1 MRWQTKCVIDSAKAL
16 LPFQAQLRRIKDRI
30 APYQPSSRTDVH
42 TIAQGLKQ
50 IDWLSRAM
58 PLQGASVL
66 EIGSG
71 WQPMIPLLFSLAGAA
86 RVLMTDQN
94 VLLRRDTFAAALGS
108 LRAQKADIAAA
119 LSLDPRIVDHALRDD
134 PGMSLRDRLSELRLI
149 YMAPCDCGSLDLG
162 AGTLDVITSR
172 ACLEHVPPA
181 TIEAIF
187 AESYRLLRPG
197 GVACHLID
205 HSDHWEHRD
214 KRLTPVNFLKYSDG
228 VFRWTHINPLNYH
241 NRLRHS
247 QYLEML
253 QAAGM
258 RLLREEHEVDERSLQ
273 ALEHMP
279 LAARFRRFPL
289 EDLATVEG
297 MFLSIKDRAGAR

>member
-16 LPFQAQLRRIKDRI
+16 LPFQAQLRRIKDGI
-30 APYQPSSRTDVH
+30 TPYRPSPHIDGH

-50 IDWLSRAM
+50 IDWVGRAV
-58 PLQGASVL
+58 PLRGASVL

-94 VLLRRDTFAAALGS
+94 VLLRPGTMAAAVAS
-108 LRAQKADIAAA
+108 LRVRKAEIAAA
-119 LSLDPRIVDHALRDD
+119 LSVDPQVVDHALRDD
-134 PGMSLRDRLSELRLI
+134 HGISLRDRLTELRLE
-149 YMAPCDCGSLDLG
+149 YLAPCDCRNLNLDSES
-162 AGTLDVITSR
+162 LDVITSR
-172 ACLEHVPPA
+172 ACLEHVPPEV
-181 TIEAIF
+181 IKDILS
-187 AESYRLLRPG
+187 ESYRLLRPG
-197 GVACHLID
+197 GVSCHLID

-214 KRLTPVNFLKYSDG
+214 KTLTPVNFLKYSDSI
-228 VFRWTHINPLNYH
+228 FRWTYINSLNYQ

-247 QYLEML
+247 QYLDML

-258 RLLREEHEVDERSLQ
+258 RLLREQHEVDERSLR

-279 LAARFRRFPL
+279 LAVRFRGFAS
-289 EDLATVEG
+289 EDLATVES